1 MWGLGRTTI
10 AGAAILAGLAGAGA
24 PALASGCPDGLV
36 CGEISVPAD
45 RSGRQPGRLDLRYR
59 VAEGEGPVLLL
70 LAGGP
75 GQPATGLVTKLNAR
89 IGTLAPGHRLAGFD
103 QRGTGATAIQCPA
116 LQRRHLTDFTV
127 RPPWVVRRCGE
138 SLGARRALY
147 TTTATVADIEALRR
161 RLGVGRMDVMG
172 ISYGTYVAS
181 RYARRHPGRVRRLV
195 LDSVLPQENVDPFLR
210 VHLRRAALVLRTFCR
225 IRGCEGSA
233 DPARELHR
241 VVTAPARRVAVPGRT
256 RPVRVD
262 GPALLDWLT
271 TIASFKQ
278 EKLDDFTAGIHRASR
293 GRYRRLARLGA
304 DVMRGFGPFPAEVQ
318 SWGLHA
324 ATLCS
329 DMALPFPAGQGSLSA
344 RRTSLNRAASR
355 MSARST
361 WPFDRR
367 TAGGN
372 GLLRSCLYWP
382 RTSVAAPPKPGRLK
396 PRTLLLAGEF
406 DLSTPAGY
414 ARRELGRTDHGRLIV
429 VPGGGHSVAFRV
441 SCAGEALGRFLA
453 GTLHGNPCRGGSD
466 RGSPSA
472 TSESEPLP
480 HHRGYD
486 LQVGPSTKE
495 IGRR

>member
-1 MWGLGRTTI
+1 MLAPMWGIGRV
-10 AGAAILAGLAGAGA
+10 GLAVAVTLSCLGATT
-24 PALASGCPDGLV
+24 ASAAASDCPDGLV

-59 VAEGEGPVLLL
+59 VAEGHGPVLLL

-75 GQPATGLVTKLNAR
+75 GQPATGLVESLAGR
-89 IGTLAPGHRLAGFD
+89 IATLAPGYRLAGFD
-103 QRGTGATAIQCPA
+103 QRGTGATAIRCPP
-116 LQRRHLTDFTV
+116 LQHRRLTDFTV

-138 SLGARRALY
+138 SLGARRSLY

-161 RLGVGRMDVMG
+161 RLGAGRMDLMG

-181 RYARRHPGRVRRLV
+181 RYARRHPGRVRRLI

-210 VHLRRAALVLRTFCR
+210 IHLRRAALVLRTFCR

-233 DPARELHR
+233 DPARDLHR
-241 VVTAPARRVAVPGRT
+241 VVAAPTRRVRVPGRS

-278 EKLDDFTAGIHRASR
+278 ERLDDFTAGIHRASR

-304 DVMRGFGPFPAEVQ
+304 GVMRGSGPFPAEVQ

-324 ATLCS
+324 ATLCG
-329 DMALPFPAGQGSLSA
+329 DMALPFPIGRGSVSL
-344 RRTSLNRAASR
+344 RRRSLNRAASR

-367 TAGGN
+367 TARGN
-372 GLLRSCLYWP
+372 GLLRSCFHWP

-396 PRTLLLAGEF
+396 PPTLLLAGQF
-406 DLSTPAGY
+406 DLSTPVGY
-414 ARRELGRTDHGRLIV
+414 ARRELRRAGRGRLIV
-429 VPGGGHSVAFRV
+429 VPGGGHSVTFRV
-441 SCAGEALGRFLA
+441 PCAGKAFGRFLS
-453 GTLHGNPCRGGSD
+453 GTLRGNPCRPWPRPAVAAPPVDGPRQGS
-466 RGSPSA
+466 
-472 TSESEPLP
+472 
-480 HHRGYD
+480 
-486 LQVGPSTKE
+486 
-495 IGRR
+495 